1 MWSQMNSD
9 HMHTSNQYTLG
20 PSLRNWFGCGLLGGF
35 RLSEWAQDTNVDLSS
50 APLLDDS
57 GVPKAFCLPGVD
69 FRLDNNKRVSMRE
82 ALRLPPAAIHR
93 SLITFTHQK
102 NGNNGETR
110 VFVQNK
116 QNPTLCFVTL
126 MLRIVQQF
134 DHLAGWEATSTPL
147 AIYQSSTG
155 TVCFITANDINCTMR
170 ATAAAVYGLNQAKH
184 AREL

>member
-1 MWSQMNSD
+1 M
-9 HMHTSNQYTLG
+9 
-20 PSLRNWFGCGLLGGF
+20 R
-35 RLSEWAQDTNVDLSS
+35 
-50 APLLDDS
+50 
-57 GVPKAFCLPGVD
+57 KAI
-69 FRLDNNKRVSMRE
+69 
-82 ALRLPPAAIHR
+82 RLPLAAIHR

-102 NGNNGETR
+102 KGNNGETR

-155 TVCFITANDINCTMR
+155 TVCFITTNDINCTMR